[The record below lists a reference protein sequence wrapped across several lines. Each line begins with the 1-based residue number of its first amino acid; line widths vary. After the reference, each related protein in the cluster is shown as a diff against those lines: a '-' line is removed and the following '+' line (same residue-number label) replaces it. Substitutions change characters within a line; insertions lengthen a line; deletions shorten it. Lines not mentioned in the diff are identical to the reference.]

1 MKLLA
6 LTLFAYKG
14 PEATP
19 ITLGMASDLSSFG
32 YFQRGSVREML
43 QFTSRTIVQ
52 RAAPGQRLT
61 VQQEDYFCH
70 VHVRD
75 SGLAAVA
82 VCDKDYP
89 PTAAFSVAA
98 KVMEEYAAAS
108 APAEPWRDAAADDAS
123 AQGVLEP
130 ALVKYQDPVAADKLT
145 KIQRD
150 LDETKVVL
158 HQTID
163 SVLRR
168 GEKLD
173 SLVDKS
179 ADLSMASQMFYKQ
192 ARKTN
197 SCCRMM

>member
-6 LTLFAYKG
+6 LTLFSYKG
-14 PEATP
+14 AEAP
-19 ITLGMASDLSSFG
+19 PVALGMAAELSSFG
-32 YFQRGSVREML
+32 YFQRASVREML

-52 RAAPGQRLT
+52 RTAPGQRQT
-61 VQQEDYFCH
+61 VRQEDYYMH

-108 APAEPWRDAAADDAS
+108 SGEPWRTAAADDAS
-123 AQGVLEP
+123 AQSVLEP
-130 ALVKYQDPVAADKLT
+130 ALERYQDPVAADKLT

-150 LDETKVVL
+150 LDETKIVL

-163 SVLRR
+163 SVLKR